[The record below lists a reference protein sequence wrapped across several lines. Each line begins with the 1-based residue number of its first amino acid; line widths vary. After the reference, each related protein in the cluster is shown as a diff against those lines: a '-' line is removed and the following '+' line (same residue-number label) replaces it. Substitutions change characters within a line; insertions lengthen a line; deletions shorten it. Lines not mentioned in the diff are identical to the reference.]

1 MTINFGNGT
10 SLANVLNASWRV
22 NTNFTGNSSPIT
34 ANWERADTSGM
45 TGNNYANVLT
55 ESSGVFSF
63 AYTGWYTLTMSHY
76 SYGSNIDSRWCEMSM
91 QLSSNSG
98 SNWTT
103 LGKTQGFV
111 LSSGVMYQITT
122 KTLSFKVPNSSTY
135 QMRFHVNNENASLIT
150 ACSTSQQQT
159 GFTITKVAEV

>member
-1 MTINFGNGT
+1 MAIEFGNGT
-10 SLANVLNASWRV
+10 SLANVLSAAWRV
-22 NTNFTGNSSPIT
+22 TTNFTGNSTPIA
-34 ANWERADTSGM
+34 ANWARAANSGM

-63 AYTGWYTLTMSHY
+63 AETGWYSITFSHY
-76 SYGSNIDSRWCEMSM
+76 SYGQSIDCRWCEMSM

-111 LSSGVMYQITT
+111 LSGATMYQITT
-122 KTLSFKVPNSSTY
+122 NSINFKVPNSSTY
-135 QMRFHVNNENASLIT
+135 RMRFHVNNENANLIT
-150 ACSTSQQQT
+150 AGGSNQQAT
-159 GFTITKVAEV
+159 GFIINKVAEV